1 MKIDKRLME
10 LLEKEFVTVEE
21 LEKIEE
27 HEQVEETEF
36 CGASGKHI
44 GHNWYNIT
52 LINKEEYNIY
62 L

>member
-44 GHNWYNIT
+44 GHNCTI
-52 LINKEEYNIY
+52 
-62 L
+62 